1 MKFRTFLLGLSAL
14 LIASA
19 AAFFSVTG
27 LSKLFAGA
35 SVAVMVMAGSL
46 EFGKLIAA
54 SFIYNYWDR
63 INLLL
68 KSYLIIGVTVLIFIT
83 SLGIYGFL
91 TSAYQTTANELS
103 AIDKQVEVVELR
115 KNRLQEQL
123 DGFILERQTLSTS
136 INELTRGLSNNVI
149 QYTDSTGRLITT
161 TSSAT
166 RRTLDG
172 QLNDAKEQRDR
183 ISVRIEELTQQIT
196 DLDLEILSIQQSSE
210 VAGEV
215 GPLKFMADVSGLP
228 MSTIVNFF
236 ALMIVFVFDPMAV
249 TLVIAFNTA
258 LKIDKGEKD
267 KEKVIK
273 KRHLYGE
280 GVKEVVETEP
290 QPEVSENIVNL
301 DEKELNKIS
310 YEEDDVLSQS
320 LKEKEENISPQLPN
334 EEEDYNKKK
343 VETTEKEKIDPELAS
358 LRPDLNKRAIDI
370 DGTGNFDG
378 WDTDGDGLIDE
389 PIPSSSRRAQ
399 YVLNEKPY
407 YAKPGFNWGNK
418 KSWIND
424 QNAVNY
430 WFKNVR
436 NSDKYPTD
444 FDSKTY

>member
-54 SFIYNYWDR
+54 SFIYNYWNR
-63 INLLL
+63 INFLL

-103 AIDKQVEVVELR
+103 VIDKQVEVVEFK

-123 DGFILERQTLSTS
+123 NGFVFERQTLSTS

-166 RRTLDG
+166 RRTLEG
-172 QLNDAKEQRDR
+172 QLNDAKEQRDK

-215 GPLKFMADVSGLP
+215 GPLKFMADASGLP
-228 MSTIVNFF
+228 MTTIVNFF

-258 LKIDKGEKD
+258 LKIDKGEED
-267 KEKVIK
+267 KQRVIK
-273 KRHLYGE
+273 KRYLYGE
-280 GVKEVVETEP
+280 DVKEEVETES
-290 QPEVSENIVNL
+290 QTEVSENVVN
-301 DEKELNKIS
+301 
-310 YEEDDVLSQS
+310 
-320 LKEKEENISPQLPN
+320 PN
-334 EEEDYNKKK
+334 EGEELDKIESKVDEILPEPLEEEEVDKKK
-343 VETTEKEKIDPELAS
+343 VETTEEEKIDSELAS
-358 LRPDLNKRAIDI
+358 LRPDLNKRPIDI
-370 DGTGNFDG
+370 DGNGNFDG

-389 PIPSSSRRAQ
+389 PIPSSSKRAQ

-407 YAKPGFNWGNK
+407 YARPGFDWGNK
-418 KSWIND
+418 RGWIND